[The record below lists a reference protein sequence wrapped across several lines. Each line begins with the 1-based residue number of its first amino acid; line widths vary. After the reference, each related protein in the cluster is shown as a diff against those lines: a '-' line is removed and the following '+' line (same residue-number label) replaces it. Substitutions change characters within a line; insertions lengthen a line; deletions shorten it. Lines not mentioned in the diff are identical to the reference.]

1 MADSSRKHDFD
12 IAITS
17 IKRQARKDRD
27 RTAMPRPPALIN
39 LTHDADMGC
48 YRWVGLATVEGHKPW
63 TKIEMTETEYLRC
76 RLLDTKGQLDQMTD
90 ACQERNRI
98 IQEIEHLLYTTLDHV
113 PLSREMGRKLHA
125 IRTILDGND
134 K

>member
-17 IKRQARKDRD
+17 IKRHARQDRD
-27 RTAMPRPPALIN
+27 RMAMPRPPALIN
-39 LTHDADMGC
+39 LTHDADMSC
-48 YRWVGLATVEGHKPW
+48 YRWAGLATVEGQRPW
-63 TKIEMTETEYLRC
+63 TKVEMTETEYLRH
-76 RLLDTKGQLDQMTD
+76 RVLETQHQLDQTRG

-113 PLSREMGRKLHA
+113 PLAMNMGRKLRA
-125 IRTILDGND
+125 IQTILDDDD

>member
-17 IKRQARKDRD
+17 IKRQARKDRE

-48 YRWVGLATVEGHKPW
+48 YRWAGLATVEGQRPW
-63 TKIEMTETEYLRC
+63 SKVEMTETEYLRY
-76 RLLDTKGQLDQMTD
+76 RLLDTKCQLNQMTD

-98 IQEIEHLLYTTLDHV
+98 IAEIEVLLYGTLDHV
-113 PLSREMGRKLHA
+113 PQYLEMGRKLHA
-125 IRTILDGND
+125 IRTILDDND

>member
-17 IKRQARKDRD
+17 IKRHARQDRD
-27 RTAMPRPPALIN
+27 RMAMPRPRALIN

-48 YRWVGLATVEGHKPW
+48 YRWAGLATVEGHKPW
-63 TKIEMTETEYLRC
+63 TKVEMTETQYLRH
-76 RLLDTKGQLDQMTD
+76 RVLETQHQLDQTRG

-98 IQEIEHLLYTTLDHV
+98 IQEIEHLLYGTLDHV
-113 PLSREMGRKLHA
+113 PQYLEMGRKLHA
-125 IRTILDGND
+125 IRTILDDND